1 MGNESANSTPTRM
14 PGHGN
19 RWRQALSIALLVGS
33 TAATLLAVTVVISLF
48 WWVSKIPAGKPED
61 APAPKPRPAAESV
74 SRSVAAAAPAPAP
87 AVPRPPA
94 PNAYAKRSGV
104 GTAPVP
110 DAVSPQAA
118 PPQAPPPPR
127 RRREPD
133 AEKNQRIAAGLERL
147 AKDPEAL
154 RRLGLPAQQPRQ

>member
-1 MGNESANSTPTRM
+1 MRNDSANSTPTGM
-14 PGHGN
+14 PDHSN

-33 TAATLLAVTVVISLF
+33 TAATLLAVTVVIALF
-48 WWVSKIPAGKPED
+48 WWVSTIPAGKPED
-61 APAPKPRPAAESV
+61 APAPKPPPAAESV
-74 SRSVAAAAPAPAP
+74 SRSVVAAAPAPAP
-87 AVPRPPA
+87 AAPRAPA
-94 PNAYAKRSGV
+94 PAANANRSGV

-133 AEKNQRIAAGLERL
+133 AEKNQRIAAGLARL

-154 RRLGLPAQQPRQ
+154 RQLGLPEQQPQQ